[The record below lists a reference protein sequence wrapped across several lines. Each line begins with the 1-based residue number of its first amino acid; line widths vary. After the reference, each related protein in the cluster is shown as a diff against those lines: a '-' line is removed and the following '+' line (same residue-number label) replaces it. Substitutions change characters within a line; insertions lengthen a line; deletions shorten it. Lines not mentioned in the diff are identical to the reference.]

1 MSARPQPTTTA
12 APAPAAGADPAFG
25 LSGEELLRRWSRGAL
40 GALGGAAFG
49 FGLVVALR
57 AISQLPLW
65 QTEQTG
71 YPHVVVPVITGAL
84 GFLLGF
90 GAVTE
95 WIKWAVGAP
104 TAAEDHAEHGA
115 ASWRDSF
122 SFNTDHKVIGIQY
135 IVTTFFF
142 FFVGGLLAMLIRAE
156 LAQPG
161 DQIVDAASYNSIFS
175 AHAAIMIFLF
185 VIPVFA
191 GIANYVLPLMLGAPD
206 MAFPRLNALSFW
218 LLPLAGI
225 IFIASFLVPGGA
237 FDAGWTG
244 YAPLS
249 TGAPLGQS
257 FFNIGV
263 QFAGFSSIL
272 AALNFLVTI
281 ISMRAPGVT
290 FWRMPLLVW
299 ANLATSLLVI
309 AATPFIAGV
318 QAMVLFDR
326 ILHTNFFQF
335 AAGGDVV
342 SYQHIFWFYSHPA
355 VYIMIIPGFGIIS
368 EVISTNSRKPI
379 FGYRLMSL
387 SLIAIIVLSYSVWA
401 HHMFVAGMFSWLRVP
416 MMMTSVL
423 IAVPTGIKIF
433 SWLGTLFFGKIHT
446 RSTSMLFALGFIASF
461 IVGGISGVM
470 IAMVPIDIHVTDT
483 YFIVAHIHFVLF
495 AGSVFTIFAGIYY
508 WFPKIT
514 GRMYDERL
522 GRVHFWLTLIG
533 TWGTFLPMHW
543 IGMDGMPR
551 RVVDYAAQFGDWN
564 LLISVFGFL
573 LGAAQL
579 VFLYNMVLSWRFG
592 PRAPANPWRAR
603 TIEWQLP
610 SPPPRFN
617 FEQIPR
623 VVGGPYEFGVPGA
636 VHALISDEE
645 IAGGV
650 RSATSAPAALSAPA
664 SGIVNGSQMRP

>member
-1 MSARPQPTTTA
+1 MSASASSARTVNSEGTEQ
-12 APAPAAGADPAFG
+12 FG
-25 LSGEELLRRWSRGAL
+25 VSGEELARRWSRGLLGTLL
-40 GALGGAAFG
+40 GAVIG
-49 FGLVVALR
+49 FCLVVGLR
-57 AISQLPLW
+57 AVSGLPLF

-84 GFLLGF
+84 GFLVGF
-90 GAVTE
+90 GAITY
-95 WIKWAVGAP
+95 WLRWALGEP
-104 TAAEDHAEHGA
+104 TRPEDHAEHGA
-115 ASWRDSF
+115 SSWRDYF

-142 FFVGGLLAMLIRAE
+142 FFIGGLLAMLVRAE

-161 DQIVDAASYNSIFS
+161 TQIVDASTYNSLFS

-218 LLPLAGI
+218 LLALAGV
-225 IFIASFLVPGGA
+225 IFMASFLVPGGA

-257 FFNIGV
+257 FFNVGV

-281 ISMRAPGVT
+281 VTMRAPGMT

-299 ANLATSLLVI
+299 ANLATSLLVV

-318 QAMVLFDR
+318 QFMVLFDR
-326 ILHTNFFQF
+326 LLHTNFFNF

-368 EVISTNSRKPI
+368 EVISTHSRKPI
-379 FGYRLMSL
+379 FGYRLMAL
-387 SLIAIIVLSYSVWA
+387 SLLAIIVLSYSVWA

-433 SWLGTLFFGKIHT
+433 SWLGTLYFGKIHL
-446 RSTSMLFALGFIASF
+446 RSTSMLFALGFIGSF
-461 IVGGISGVM
+461 ILGGISGVM

-522 GRVHFWLTLIG
+522 GRVHFWLTLTG
-533 TWGTFLPMHW
+533 TWGTFIPMHW

-551 RVVDYAAQFGDWN
+551 RVADYATQFGEWN

-573 LGAAQL
+573 LGLAQL
-579 VFLYNMVLSWRFG
+579 VFLYNMVVSWRFG

-603 TIEWQLP
+603 TIEWQLS

-617 FEQIPR
+617 FRRIPR

-636 VHALISDEE
+636 VHAVVDEE
-645 IAGGV
+645 ADDPTDARRLGRTRCHRREG
-650 RSATSAPAALSAPA
+650 
-664 SGIVNGSQMRP
+664 